1 MFGFYS
7 YSFWVCLEP
16 ELNIKKLQTWN
27 SWFLHYSLLQHIICS
42 GLSFQVA
49 HTFAYLIALINPDF
63 QQEKKKK
70 TKHRM
75 HTEGAV
81 FLDGIFKNRRDDI
94 LSYSIV
100 KKMTPPMFNLILS
113 SVWFINNR
121 QQLIMSFRQCNQDAR
136 WEGCKDKH
144 TNTHRLVG
152 AIHLQKLSKKQKT
165 DNPVIITSTYLQP
178 NSTSLS
184 FGV

>member
-1 MFGFYS
+1 MSCFFQIKWNIRHRIMFGFYS

-70 TKHRM
+70 KHRM

-100 KKMTPPMFNLILS
+100 KKMTPPCSIWFCPLS
-113 SVWFINNR
+113 DLLTTGNN
-121 QQLIMSFRQCNQDAR
+121 
-136 WEGCKDKH
+136 W
-144 TNTHRLVG
+144 
-152 AIHLQKLSKKQKT
+152 
-165 DNPVIITSTYLQP
+165 
-178 NSTSLS
+178 
-184 FGV
+184 

>member
-1 MFGFYS
+1 MFLSNKMKYQTS
-7 YSFWVCLEP
+7 YHVRFLFLFILSLSRTW
-16 ELNIKKLQTWN
+16 IKHKKLQTWN

-70 TKHRM
+70 TTKCILK
-75 HTEGAV
+75 EQF

-100 KKMTPPMFNLILS
+100 KKMTPPCSIWFCPLS
-113 SVWFINNR
+113 DLLTTGNN
-121 QQLIMSFRQCNQDAR
+121 
-136 WEGCKDKH
+136 W
-144 TNTHRLVG
+144 
-152 AIHLQKLSKKQKT
+152 
-165 DNPVIITSTYLQP
+165 
-178 NSTSLS
+178 
-184 FGV
+184 

>member
-1 MFGFYS
+1 MFLSNKMKYQTS
-7 YSFWVCLEP
+7 YHVRFLFLFILSLSRTW
-16 ELNIKKLQTWN
+16 IKHKKLQTWN

-70 TKHRM
+70 KKHRM

-100 KKMTPPMFNLILS
+100 KKMTPPCSI
-113 SVWFINNR
+113 WF
-121 QQLIMSFRQCNQDAR
+121 C
-136 WEGCKDKH
+136 
-144 TNTHRLVG
+144 
-152 AIHLQKLSKKQKT
+152 
-165 DNPVIITSTYLQP
+165 P

>member
-1 MFGFYS
+1 MFLSNKMKYQTS
-7 YSFWVCLEP
+7 YHVRFLFLFILSLSRTW
-16 ELNIKKLQTWN
+16 IKHKKLQTWN

-70 TKHRM
+70 NRM

-100 KKMTPPMFNLILS
+100 KKMTPPCSI
-113 SVWFINNR
+113 WF
-121 QQLIMSFRQCNQDAR
+121 C
-136 WEGCKDKH
+136 
-144 TNTHRLVG
+144 
-152 AIHLQKLSKKQKT
+152 
-165 DNPVIITSTYLQP
+165 P
-178 NSTSLS
+178 NSTHLCLS
-184 FGV
+184 VSK